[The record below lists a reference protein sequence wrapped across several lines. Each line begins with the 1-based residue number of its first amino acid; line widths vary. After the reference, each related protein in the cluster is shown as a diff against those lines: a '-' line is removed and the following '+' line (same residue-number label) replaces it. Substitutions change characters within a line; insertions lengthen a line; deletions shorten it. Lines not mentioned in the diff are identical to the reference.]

1 MSLGQVVLAPAERE
15 ELERRARSRSL
26 ATEVVKRAKVIL
38 MLAAGHSY
46 SEISEKLSCT
56 DRYISGWKQRF
67 KQERL
72 AGLDSRYRGAE
83 HRRRTAQTEA
93 RILELTRRGPTDGS
107 THWSSYR
114 LAKELGVS
122 QSTVSRVW
130 RQFGLQPHRSRS
142 YMASDDPEFEQ
153 KAADILGL
161 YLKPPVHAA
170 VFCVDEKSA
179 IQALD
184 RLDPVLPLSPG
195 RAERHGFEY
204 YRHGTLSLYSA
215 LNTQTGEVLAKTS
228 ARHTSVEFV
237 DFLEQIVNS
246 QPAERE
252 IHVIADNL
260 SAHKTKKVF
269 EFLAANPSVRIHY
282 TPTYSSWL
290 NQVEI
295 WFSKIQRDVISR
307 GVFTSVRDLARKL
320 MRYIRNYNKTA
331 TPIKWIYKNVRHRI
345 APDAI

>member
-1 MSLGQVVLAPAERE
+1 MSLPDYQIGAE
-15 ELERRARSRSL
+15 
-26 ATEVVKRAKVIL
+26 
-38 MLAAGHSY
+38 SY
-46 SEISEKLSCT
+46 ISE
-56 DRYISGWKQRF
+56 WKRRF

-72 AGLDSRYRGAE
+72 AGLNSRYRGAE

-93 RILELTRRGPTDGS
+93 RILERTRRAPSDGS

-114 LAKELGVS
+114 LAKELGIS

-153 KAADILGL
+153 KAADIIGL

-170 VFCVDEKSA
+170 VFCVDEKTA

-184 RLDPVLPLSPG
+184 RLDPVLPLSAG

-204 YRHGTLSLYSA
+204 YRHGTLSLYAA
-215 LNTQTGEVLAKTS
+215 LNTQSGELLAKTS
-228 ARHTSVEFV
+228 PRHTSAEFV
-237 DFLEQIVNS
+237 DFLAQIVDS
-246 QPAERE
+246 QPAGRQ
-252 IHVIADNL
+252 IHIIADNL
-260 SAHKTKKVF
+260 SAHKTKSVS
-269 EFLAANPSVRIHY
+269 EFLAANPTVQIHY
-282 TPTYSSWL
+282 TPTYSSWI

-307 GVFTSVRDLARKL
+307 GVFTSVEDLARKL
-320 MRYIRNYNKTA
+320 IRYVRNYNKSA
-331 TPIKWIYKNVRHRI
+331 TPIQWIYKNVSRRI
-345 APDAI
+345 DPSTI

>member
-1 MSLGQVVLAPAERE
+1 MSLARVVLAPPERR

-26 ATEVVKRAKVIL
+26 AVELVKRAKVIL
-38 MLAAGHSY
+38 MLAAGRSY
-46 SEISEKLSCT
+46 REISQGLDCT
-56 DRYISGWKQRF
+56 ARYISLWKKRF
-67 KQERL
+67 QQERL
-72 AGLDSRYRGAE
+72 SGLDSRYRGAE

-114 LAKELGVS
+114 LAKEVGVS

-142 YMASDDPEFEQ
+142 YLTSDDPEFEE
-153 KAADILGL
+153 KAADIIGL
-161 YLKPPVHAA
+161 YLNPPVHAA
-170 VFCVDEKSA
+170 IFCVDEKSA

-204 YRHGTLSLYSA
+204 YRHGTLSLYGA

-228 ARHTSVEFV
+228 ARHTSAEFV
-237 DFLEQIVNS
+237 DFLAQIVAS
-246 QPAERE
+246 QPPARQ
-252 IHVIADNL
+252 IHVIVDNL
-260 SAHKTKKVF
+260 SAHKTKSVI
-269 EFLAANPSVRIHY
+269 EFLEANPTVRIHY
-282 TPTYSSWL
+282 TPTYASWL

-295 WFSKIQRDVISR
+295 WFSKIQRQVISR
-307 GVFTSVRDLARKL
+307 GVFTSVKDLARKL

-331 TPIKWIYKNVRHRI
+331 TPIRWIYKNVAHRI
-345 APDAI
+345 TPAAI